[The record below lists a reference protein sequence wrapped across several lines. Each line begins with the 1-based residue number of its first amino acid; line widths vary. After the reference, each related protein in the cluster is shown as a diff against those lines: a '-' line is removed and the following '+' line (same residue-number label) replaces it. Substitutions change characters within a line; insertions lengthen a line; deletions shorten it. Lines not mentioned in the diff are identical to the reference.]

1 MSCTTFELVAV
12 FADGKFHSG
21 DELGQHFGVTRSA
34 IWKAVKKLSELGL
47 EVHSVRGK
55 GYRLS
60 SPITLLDQES
70 FLKGLSAPNKI
81 RIKEVEVLGCVDST
95 NSHTLRRIQEGS
107 LDLLPGQAY
116 LCI

>member
-34 IWKAVKKLSELGL
+34 IWKAVKKLSELEL
-47 EVHSVRGK
+47 EIHSVRGK

-60 SPITLLDQES
+60 EPITLLDQES
-70 FLKGLSAPNKI
+70 FLKSLSPKFLSFLFLKAPVI
-81 RIKEVEVLGCVDST
+81 RL
-95 NSHTLRRIQEGS
+95 N
-107 LDLLPGQAY
+107 PA
-116 LCI
+116 